1 MYIERP
7 KKIQKQ
13 DKRELQLKQEKRPMR
28 DEFLRL
34 METTKALITYIDEEY
49 VFDKAS
55 DSGCGGFDTY
65 RSDKFDA
72 LIGNTKKAVIDV
84 EKRIEMNK
92 DIQEYVKCA
101 HCGAQIRL
109 DEATHYTNVLIYGAH
124 LPL

>member
-1 MYIERP
+1 
-7 KKIQKQ
+7 
-13 DKRELQLKQEKRPMR
+13 MR

-55 DSGCGGFDTY
+55 DSGCCGFDTY

-84 EKRIEMNK
+84 ENGLK
-92 DIQEYVKCA
+92 
-101 HCGAQIRL
+101 
-109 DEATHYTNVLIYGAH
+109 
-124 LPL
+124 